1 MADLSYFQTLTAP
14 FRAADVGKYVT
25 FASDGVA
32 FSYNSPGIAFHF
44 AQTSKNRY
52 MIRAIYLG
60 KFEEYAYQSQ
70 RDAIGFAVK
79 LLNLD
84 CAGAFRASKSL

>member
-1 MADLSYFQTLTAP
+1 MADSSYFQTLTAP
-14 FRAADVGKYVT
+14 FRSADVGKYVT

-32 FSYNSPGIAFHF
+32 FSYNTPGIAFYF
-44 AQTSKNRY
+44 TQTSKNRY
-52 MIRAIYLG
+52 TVRAIYCG
-60 KFEEYAYQSQ
+60 KFEEYAYQNQ

-84 CAGAFRASKSL
+84 RVGAFTFKKSK

>member
-1 MADLSYFQTLTAP
+1 MADSSYFTALTAP

-25 FASDGVA
+25 FASDDKA
-32 FSYNSPGIAFHF
+32 FSYNSSRIAFHF

-52 MIRAIYLG
+52 TVRAIYCG
-60 KFEEYAYQSQ
+60 KFEEYFYPNQ
-70 RDAIGFAVK
+70 RDAIGFAIK

-84 CAGAFRASKSL
+84 RAGAFTFKKSK